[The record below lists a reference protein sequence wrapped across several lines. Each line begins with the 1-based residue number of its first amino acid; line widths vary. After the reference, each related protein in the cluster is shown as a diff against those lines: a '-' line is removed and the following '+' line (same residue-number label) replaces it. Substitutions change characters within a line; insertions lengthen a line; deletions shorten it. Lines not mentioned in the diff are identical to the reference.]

1 MQRITLSRL
10 LEDFSSIFPSVFL
23 LIIFLPL
30 SRNTGASLLAQL
42 VKDLPAMQET
52 RVQSLGQEDPL
63 EKEMAT
69 HSSILVWRIPWTE
82 EPCGLQSRGLQR
94 VALDWVINPF
104 MVIVSITTFIIF
116 IISSLTKT
124 PRQPPLDICIPT
136 ADSH

>member
-63 EKEMAT
+63 EKWPPTQVFLPRE
-69 HSSILVWRIPWTE
+69 SLGQRSLVVYSP
-82 EPCGLQSRGLQR
+82 RGYRELG
-94 VALDWVINPF
+94 
-104 MVIVSITTFIIF
+104 TT
-116 IISSLTKT
+116 
-124 PRQPPLDICIPT
+124 
-136 ADSH
+136 